1 MSRTCR
7 TILVLAAIISPLV
20 SCSEQI
26 TAPGQAANRSFDA
39 SGIPKAN
46 LEVVLRPSGTGSG
59 FGLVKFRQPK
69 DGLAVVEL
77 GVWIRDLSPNTA
89 YVLQRANDGS
99 VDDDCTGTNWLT
111 LGRGLDARSIL
122 TDEHGVGREE
132 LFRDL
137 SAFPAGAAF
146 DIHFRVLDQNT
157 NAVVLQSDCYQFVI
171 SV

>member
-7 TILVLAAIISPLV
+7 LISVLAATALPLI
-20 SCSEQI
+20 SCSEQL
-26 TAPGQAANRSFDA
+26 TAPDQSGNRSFDA
-39 SGIPKAN
+39 SVTPKRD
-46 LEVVLRPSGTGSG
+46 LEVVLRPSGSG

-69 DGLAVVEL
+69 DGLAIVEL

-89 YVLQRANDGS
+89 YILQRANDIN

-111 LGRGLDARSIL
+111 LGEGLVARSIL
-122 TDEHGVGREE
+122 TDERGTGRAE

-137 SAFPAGAAF
+137 SAFPVGAAF

-171 SV
+171 SL

>member
-1 MSRTCR
+1 MSHTCR
-7 TILVLAAIISPLV
+7 TILVLAAIVSPLV

-26 TAPGQAANRSFDA
+26 TAPSQSGNRSFDA
-39 SGIPKAN
+39 SAIPKQN

-77 GVWIRDLSPNTA
+77 GVWIRDLSPQTA

-111 LGRGLDARSIL
+111 LGRGLVAQSIL
-122 TDEHGVGREE
+122 TDERGIGREE

-157 NAVVLQSDCYQFVI
+157 NAVVLQSECYQFVI
-171 SV
+171 SL